1 LQPRRGFSLLR
12 ALLRNLR
19 ESVRHYG
26 LWRTI
31 RQLSEALFR
40 LIQELTPG
48 RRRAMYGDLDYDFE
62 HSVDTTRANVPFR
75 TQLSAALAGHQ
86 YFPTEP
92 WLFAEIIA
100 ALPIDFSRFTFIDL
114 GSGKGRALLMAAEYG
129 FHSIV
134 GVEFMPAL
142 HRLAKANIRSF
153 RARHAPR
160 VPLHSFCVDARDY
173 VFPLEPLVV
182 YMYNPFP
189 EPVLSSVLANLR
201 KSDEQHPRPIYV
213 AYRYPEFQE
222 LLEKAGWLRKIAG
235 TEQWVVYGNR
245 V

>member
-1 LQPRRGFSLLR
+1 M
-12 ALLRNLR
+12 
-19 ESVRHYG
+19 
-26 LWRTI
+26 

-40 LIQELTPG
+40 LLQELTPG

-92 WLFAEIIA
+92 WLFAEIMA
-100 ALPIDFSRFTFIDL
+100 ALPIDFSRFTFVDL
-114 GSGKGRALLMAAEYG
+114 GSGKGRALLMASEYG
-129 FHSIV
+129 FHSIA

-142 HRLAKANIRSF
+142 HRLAEENIRSF
-153 RARHAPR
+153 TAKHAIR
-160 VPLHSFCVDARDY
+160 VPLHSLCLDARDC

-201 KSDEQHPRPIYV
+201 QSDEQHPRPIYL

-222 LLEKAGWLRKIAG
+222 LLGKAGWLRKIAG
-235 TEQWVVYGNR
+235 TEQWAIYSNR
-245 V
+245 G